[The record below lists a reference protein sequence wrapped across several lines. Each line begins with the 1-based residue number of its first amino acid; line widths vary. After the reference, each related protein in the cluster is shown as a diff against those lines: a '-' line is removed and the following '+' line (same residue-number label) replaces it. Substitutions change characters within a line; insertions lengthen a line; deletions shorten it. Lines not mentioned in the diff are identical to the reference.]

1 VRLTIG
7 TKLVGLIAI
16 LLISS
21 VAGIVFLSSRMVVEE
36 NTALIQ
42 QINSDTATGLATQ
55 MREQFENL
63 TEKMRVLGTM
73 LNQEGQAADLKEQ
86 IIGEF
91 FSKDKDFL
99 AMLVQKRVDGSTDF
113 TLGAKALSPDFL
125 KSLATAEDP
134 RADKAAMNLLSA
146 KEIAFTD
153 LAIRGGVQLAA
164 TSLPDGGSAIAI
176 SIPFIESPVPGEIKY
191 SHLATALIRQ
201 DRFVKAFGESG
212 IVTSFMVDAK
222 GKLIAHPDAG
232 RVAAGENV
240 AHLEIVKQLLEG
252 KFNNG
257 QTTYLD
263 PASKEKKLGAFRVV
277 GFGGLGVVAEVPE
290 AKAFEVPRRLE
301 YRSSLI
307 GLIILCFSFFVGYVF
322 SGTLSKPIKLL
333 ADAALRIAQ
342 GDFKIRLKTKGRDEV
357 AQLSQTFNEMAA
369 GLEERDRVKATFAKF
384 HSKEM
389 AEKVLNGELKLG
401 GERKQGTVFFSD
413 VRGFTA
419 MSEGMDPEALVS
431 ILNRYMTRMV
441 RVILEHG
448 GVVDKYVGD
457 AIMALWGIPLAK
469 EGDVE
474 QAMRACL
481 GMRQALAELNEEL
494 KAEGLPL
501 LKIGMGLN
509 YGTMISGNIGSDER
523 MEFTVIGDTVNT
535 ASRIESLTKEFG
547 TDFLISKEV
556 LEQVQGKFV
565 VEKAHEAK
573 VKGKAEPLAVY
584 KVHGFV
590 NEQGQQVLIQT
601 AYSSYAAEKSDKVVH
616 DDKSKA
622 ALPAPAHEAPPTPVV
637 HVSSEVALVTSPA
650 QEAVQVHVE
659 PPALEPT
666 PVQEVS
672 MAQPEQPVSVT
683 SVAVLELAP
692 VQAPE
697 PVTAEQPPVAPVA
710 EATTFIEAKPAQE
723 PGANALFNRKSWF
736 LNMSGDVLGPFT
748 RMEIASAL
756 QKAEITA
763 EQMISDTPD
772 GPWVPLSQR
781 PELKT
786 LLGTAAK
793 KAA

>member
-1 VRLTIG
+1 MRLTIG

-21 VAGIVFLSSRMVVEE
+21 VAGIVYLSSRMVVEE

-73 LNQEGQAADLKEQ
+73 LTQEHAAADLRDQ
-86 IIGEF
+86 VVAEF
-91 FSKDKDFL
+91 FAKDKDFL
-99 AMLVQKRVDGSTDF
+99 ALLVQKRIDGQSAF
-113 TLGAKALSPDFL
+113 ALGAKALSPDFL
-125 KSLATAEDP
+125 KVLATADDP
-134 RADKAAMNLLSA
+134 KADKAATALLSGR
-146 KEIAFTD
+146 EINFTD
-153 LAIRGGVQLAA
+153 LATRGGVQLAA
-164 TSLPDGGSAIAI
+164 TALPDGSTAIALA
-176 SIPFIESPVPGEIKY
+176 IPFIESPIPGELKY
-191 SHLATALIRQ
+191 SHLVTALIRQ

-212 IVTSFMVDAK
+212 IVTSFMVDSK

-307 GLIILCFSFFVGYVF
+307 GLIILCISFFVGYVF
-322 SGTLSKPIKLL
+322 SGTLSRPIKLL
-333 ADAALRIAQ
+333 ADAAIRIAQ
-342 GDFKIRLKTKGRDEV
+342 GDFKIRLKARGRDEV

-419 MSEGMDPEALVS
+419 MSEGMDPEALVK

-441 RVILEHG
+441 RVILDHG

-457 AIMALWGIPLAK
+457 AIMALWGIPLTK
-469 EGDVE
+469 NGDVE
-474 QAMRACL
+474 NAIKACL
-481 GMRQALAELNEEL
+481 GMRKALAELNEEL

-509 YGTMISGNIGSDER
+509 HGTMTSGNIGSDER

-556 LEQVQGKFV
+556 LEQVPGKFV

-584 KVHGFV
+584 KVHGYI
-590 NEQGQQVLIQT
+590 NEQGQEVLIQT
-601 AYSSYAAEKSDKVVH
+601 PYSSYAAEKSDKVVH
-616 DDKSKA
+616 DDKPKA
-622 ALPAPAHEAPPTPVV
+622 APAPAAAAP
-637 HVSSEVALVTSPA
+637 
-650 QEAVQVHVE
+650 
-659 PPALEPT
+659 
-666 PVQEVS
+666 
-672 MAQPEQPVSVT
+672 
-683 SVAVLELAP
+683 AP
-692 VQAPE
+692 DHAP
-697 PVTAEQPPVAPVA
+697 APVA
-710 EATTFIEAKPAQE
+710 AAAVEPAPAPAPVPVAAEATVVLETAPAAEATVVLETAPAAAAPAPTPTVAPAPTPKQSVHTE
-723 PGANALFNRKSWF
+723 PGPAALFNRKSWF
-736 LNMSGDVLGPFT
+736 LNMRGDVLGPFT
-748 RMEIASAL
+748 RQELVAAL
-756 QKAEITA
+756 QKDEITV
-763 EQMISDTPD
+763 EQMVSDTPD
-772 GPWVPLSQR
+772 GPWVALNQR
-781 PELKT
+781 PEFKT
-786 LLGTAAK
+786 AIAEVSAKK